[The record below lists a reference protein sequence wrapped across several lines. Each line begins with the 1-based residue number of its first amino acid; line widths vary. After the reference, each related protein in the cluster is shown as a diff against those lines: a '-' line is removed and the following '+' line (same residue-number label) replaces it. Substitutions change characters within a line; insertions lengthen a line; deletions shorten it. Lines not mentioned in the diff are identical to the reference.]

1 MCTETPL
8 YIVTHQS
15 LASFAWSLL
24 LHHWDHNIQRFLGLP
39 QNIQKRSWKL
49 RNTHFR
55 KMCIVHSLVLW
66 KAGREGGHYAVPSS
80 MEHRWPE
87 GAFTRQG
94 VEREGSWAAGVQLKC
109 GTCQPTWLSLRMCL
123 GQWWVNNMLHM
134 GGGLSKKTSFR
145 TFRGFMSQSGKMKG
159 CQTAQKEEGERGWKC
174 WTEGKKRL
182 LIQKN

>member
-15 LASFAWSLL
+15 PASSARSFS
-24 LHHWDHNIQRFLGLP
+24 HTTEITTFRDSWDCHKTFK
-39 QNIQKRSWKL
+39 KRSRKL

-66 KAGREGGHYAVPSS
+66 KAGREGGHYAVRSS

-87 GAFTRQG
+87 GAFTMQG

-145 TFRGFMSQSGKMKG
+145 TFRGLWVKAEKWRAAKLRKRRRGRGAENAEPKERKG
-159 CQTAQKEEGERGWKC
+159 C
-174 WTEGKKRL
+174 
-182 LIQKN
+182 